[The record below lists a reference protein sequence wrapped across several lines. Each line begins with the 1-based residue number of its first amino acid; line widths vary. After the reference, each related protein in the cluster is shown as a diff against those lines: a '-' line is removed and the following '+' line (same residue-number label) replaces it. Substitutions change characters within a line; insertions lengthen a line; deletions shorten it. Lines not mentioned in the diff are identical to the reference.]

1 MDFPTAFNILEAIWW
16 SLLSI
21 ACWWNGRGAWKV
33 VSRTAALLLALFA
46 LSDLMEVQTGAW
58 WRPWWLAVVKGGC
71 LAGLTTCGI
80 WALLIKR
87 RMSREA
93 TLSDGA

>member
-1 MDFPTAFNILEAIWW
+1 MDFSTTFNLIEVVWW

-21 ACWWNGRGAWKV
+21 ACWWNSQGAWKV

-46 LSDLMEVQTGAW
+46 LSDAIEVQTGAW

-71 LAGLTTCGI
+71 IAGLIVCGL
-80 WALLIKR
+80 WAYVIKR
-87 RMSREA
+87 RMSQ
-93 TLSDGA
+93 